1 MKTALITGVSTKIG
15 LGYAIA
21 EELGKQGFHVIIAG
35 RKLDQVEMIAN
46 DLSNLGISASP
57 VRIDLLDRKSIAD
70 AAKQVQ
76 QKYSVLDA
84 LINNAALMLDGSVTT
99 LAKDLDEFNA
109 EFETNVT
116 GTWSVTQQFY
126 PMIAASGHGRIVNIS
141 SGAGSYGDP
150 DFGILNFPGPA
161 LRLLDAYPLTPYAI
175 TKLVL
180 NGLTIKMG
188 KEFKADNVLVNA
200 ICPGF
205 TATRSGSA
213 EFGAR
218 PVSESVKG
226 IIWAATLPDDGPT
239 GQFFRDGNPL
249 PW

>member
-1 MKTALITGVSTKIG
+1 
-15 LGYAIA
+15 
-21 EELGKQGFHVIIAG
+21 
-35 RKLDQVEMIAN
+35 
-46 DLSNLGISASP
+46 
-57 VRIDLLDRKSIAD
+57 LDRKSIAD
-70 AAKQVQ
+70 TTKEVRQ
-76 QKYSVLDA
+76 QYPVLDV
-84 LINNAALMLDGSVTT
+84 LINNAALMLDGSTT
-99 LAKDLDEFNA
+99 SLAKDLDEFNT

-116 GTWSVTQQFY
+116 GTWAVTQQFY

-161 LRLLDAYPLTPYAI
+161 LSLLNEYALTAYAI
-175 TKLVL
+175 TKLAL

-205 TATRSGSA
+205 TATRPGSV

-218 PVSESVKG
+218 AVNESVKG
-226 IIWAATLPDDGPT
+226 IIWAATLPDNGPT
-239 GQFFRDGNPL
+239 GQFFRDGKPL

>member
-21 EELGKQGFHVIIAG
+21 EELGKQGFHVILSA
-35 RKLDQVEMIAN
+35 RKLEQAETISK
-46 DLSNLGISASP
+46 DLNSQGVSASA
-57 VRIDLLDRKSIAD
+57 VRIDLLDRASIAT
-70 AAKQVQ
+70 AAKEVQ
-76 QKYSVLDA
+76 QKFPVLDV
-84 LINNAALMLDGSVTT
+84 LINNAALMLDGSATT
-99 LAKDLDEFNA
+99 LAKDLDEFNT

-141 SGAGSYGDP
+141 SGAGSYDDP
-150 DFGILNFPGPA
+150 DFGIINFPGPA
-161 LRLLDAYPLTPYAI
+161 LSLLDAYPLTPYAI
-175 TKLVL
+175 TKLAL

-205 TATRSGSA
+205 TATRPGSA

-218 PVSESVKG
+218 PVSESIKG